1 MWHQGLLLFT
11 HMVTK
16 FPSNKRPCV
25 CCLCHQGPCS
35 QALTL
40 MKAPPT
46 TTHSALR
53 AGQTIREVD
62 TGHRA
67 RQKQVPLLPLEI
79 EAPWPNRMNFY
90 SLWYG
95 KNVLFRDECHSSIF
109 ASQVLTC
116 PESVPFTWSA
126 RRNLILF
133 PPMQFSFLV
142 LDLFTF

>member
-1 MWHQGLLLFT
+1 
-11 HMVTK
+11 MVTK

-79 EAPWPNRMNFY
+79 EAPWPNRMNFS
-90 SLWYG
+90 SLLSHFPRSFWTAWICVLKTWYLS
-95 KNVLFRDECHSSIF
+95 VLYLQPTLNINQVNWEGELFIKHAHSNFI
-109 ASQVLTC
+109 
-116 PESVPFTWSA
+116 
-126 RRNLILF
+126 
-133 PPMQFSFLV
+133 
-142 LDLFTF
+142 D

>member
-1 MWHQGLLLFT
+1 
-11 HMVTK
+11 MVTK

-79 EAPWPNRMNFY
+79 EALWPNHMNFS
-90 SLWYG
+90 SLLSHFPRSFWTAWICVLKTWYLS
-95 KNVLFRDECHSSIF
+95 VLYLQPTLNINQVNWEGELFIKHAHSNFI
-109 ASQVLTC
+109 
-116 PESVPFTWSA
+116 
-126 RRNLILF
+126 
-133 PPMQFSFLV
+133 
-142 LDLFTF
+142 D

>member
-1 MWHQGLLLFT
+1 
-11 HMVTK
+11 MVTK

-79 EAPWPNRMNFY
+79 EAPWLNRMNFS
-90 SLWYG
+90 SLLSHFPRSFWTAWICVLKTWYLSVFYLQPTLNINQVNWEG
-95 KNVLFRDECHSSIF
+95 ELFIKHAHSNFI
-109 ASQVLTC
+109 
-116 PESVPFTWSA
+116 
-126 RRNLILF
+126 
-133 PPMQFSFLV
+133 
-142 LDLFTF
+142 D

>member
-1 MWHQGLLLFT
+1 
-11 HMVTK
+11 MVTK

-79 EAPWPNRMNFY
+79 EAPWPNRMNFS
-90 SLWYG
+90 SLLSHFPRSFWTAWICVLKTWYLSVFYLQPTLNINQVNWEG
-95 KNVLFRDECHSSIF
+95 ELFIKHAHSNFI
-109 ASQVLTC
+109 
-116 PESVPFTWSA
+116 
-126 RRNLILF
+126 
-133 PPMQFSFLV
+133 
-142 LDLFTF
+142 D

>member
-1 MWHQGLLLFT
+1 
-11 HMVTK
+11 MVTK

-79 EAPWPNRMNFY
+79 EAPWPNRVNFS
-90 SLWYG
+90 SLLSHFPRSFWTAWICVLKTWYLS
-95 KNVLFRDECHSSIF
+95 VLYLQPTLNINQVNWEGELFIKHAHSNFI
-109 ASQVLTC
+109 
-116 PESVPFTWSA
+116 
-126 RRNLILF
+126 
-133 PPMQFSFLV
+133 
-142 LDLFTF
+142 D

>member
-1 MWHQGLLLFT
+1 
-11 HMVTK
+11 MVTK

-79 EAPWPNRMNFY
+79 EAPWPNRMNFS
-90 SLWYG
+90 SLLSHFPRSFWTAWICVLKTWYLSVFYLQPTLDINQVNWEG
-95 KNVLFRDECHSSIF
+95 ELFIKHAHSNFI
-109 ASQVLTC
+109 
-116 PESVPFTWSA
+116 
-126 RRNLILF
+126 
-133 PPMQFSFLV
+133 
-142 LDLFTF
+142 D

>member
-1 MWHQGLLLFT
+1 
-11 HMVTK
+11 MVTK

-79 EAPWPNRMNFY
+79 EAPWPKRMNFS
-90 SLWYG
+90 SLLSHFPRSFWTAWICVLKTWYLS
-95 KNVLFRDECHSSIF
+95 VLYLQPTLNINQVNWEGELFIKHTHSNFI
-109 ASQVLTC
+109 
-116 PESVPFTWSA
+116 
-126 RRNLILF
+126 
-133 PPMQFSFLV
+133 
-142 LDLFTF
+142 D